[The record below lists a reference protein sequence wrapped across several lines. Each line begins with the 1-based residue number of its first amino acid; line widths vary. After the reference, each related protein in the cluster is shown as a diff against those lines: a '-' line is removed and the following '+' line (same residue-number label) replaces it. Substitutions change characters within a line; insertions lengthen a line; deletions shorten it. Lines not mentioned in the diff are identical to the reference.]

1 MATYLSTWLR
11 NRIQELKKSKDP
23 NARETGRMLEKALN
37 EGRPIHKTVIGVN
50 STEANMVYLG
60 KVAK

>member
-1 MATYLSTWLR
+1 MNTF
-11 NRIQELKKSKDP
+11 
-23 NARETGRMLEKALN
+23 LEKALN